1 MTDEKIQD
9 DEMETPQKAKK
20 STKKKPAAEP
30 LPGPDDPP
38 KGEGILDDDVSANP
52 SAGAELAEEPV
63 PGPDDPPKGEGILE
77 EDHPSEELPETSV
90 QDDSTHEPAE
100 SEPQEDAS
108 EEPAESHAEV
118 DEELVAAGAEW
129 GLVDEEGNVR
139 FKEGAEGPGRIV
151 GKMRSNQPEKAL
163 GFFALKYRQIT
174 ERVGA
179 LEAEIEAAP
188 EKTRSIGK
196 VRGLL
201 RWVGKANALGDLPV
215 LVARLEEME
224 RICLAPLAENLL
236 KKEELCA
243 KAEALADSTEW
254 KTAAEEL
261 KALQAEWKTI
271 GAVPKEQAEGVWN
284 RFRAACNRFFERRKE
299 HFSTREKEAKEAI
312 RRKTELCVKAEELRD
327 TTDWR
332 ATTEAYKALQAE
344 WKTIGGVPRAKGEEL
359 WTRFRAACDHFF
371 ARRSEHL
378 EERERQRGEWK
389 ERLADAAQR
398 KREQKQRLADS
409 MVADEGHIERW
420 RESIA
425 NIRPGGRAD
434 EIRTGLEEKIA
445 SVEERL
451 AEKRARM
458 AEMDQAILEIEAKL

>member
-1 MTDEKIQD
+1 MTDEKTRD
-9 DEMETPQKAKK
+9 EEMETP
-20 STKKKPAAEP
+20 AENQQEP
-30 LPGPDDPP
+30 MPGPDDPKP
-38 KGEGILDDDVSANP
+38 GEGILDEEAAALPDPAGNTEPMPGPDDPKKGEGILDDENP
-52 SAGAELAEEPV
+52 FAEA
-63 PGPDDPPKGEGILE
+63 
-77 EDHPSEELPETSV
+77 SELPAQEETH
-90 QDDSTHEPAE
+90 DAAAE
-100 SEPQEDAS
+100 SEPREDAS

-139 FKEGAEGPGRIV
+139 YKEGAEGPGRVV

-163 GFFALKYRQIT
+163 GFFALKYRQIA
-174 ERVGA
+174 ERVAA
-179 LEAEIEAAP
+179 LETEVAAAP

-201 RWVGKANALGDLPV
+201 RWVGKANALGDLPA
-215 LVARLEEME
+215 LVARLEELE
-224 RICLAPLAENLL
+224 RISLAPLAENLE
-236 KKEELCA
+236 KKEALCA
-243 KAEALADSTEW
+243 KAEALADSTDW
-254 KTAAEEL
+254 KVAAEEL

-271 GAVPKEQAEGVWN
+271 GAVPKEAAEPVWT

-299 HFSTREKEAKEAI
+299 HFSTREREAKDAI

-327 TTDWR
+327 TSDWR

-344 WKTIGGVPRAKGEEL
+344 WKSIGGVPRAKGEEL

-389 ERLADAAQR
+389 ERLEDAAQR
-398 KREQKQRLADS
+398 RREQKQRLADS
-409 MVADEGHIERW
+409 MAADEGHIERW

-425 NIRPGGRAD
+425 NLRPGGRAD

-451 AEKRARM
+451 TEKRARM
-458 AEMDQAILEIEAKL
+458 AEIDQAIHDIEAKL